1 ESAALA
7 LRCGCDLNCGDMYRH
22 LNDAIEQGL
31 LDEADLDRSVK
42 RLFAARF
49 RLGMFDPPAQVP
61 FASIPTEKVRC
72 REHLDLALRMARES
86 IVLLK
91 NNGVLPLR
99 KDLNHVVVVGP
110 NAQNDVALYANYNGF
125 SPTMVTPFDRILAK
139 VSVGTQIH
147 YGKGC
152 DLWRDEPLSEAELNW
167 CIRGDTDVVIAVLG
181 YTTEL
186 EGEEGAVA
194 LSDGGGDRIRIGLP
208 GRQLELLRSCRERAA
223 GKPVVVV
230 LLSGSPIDLS
240 EVAPLCDAIVYA
252 WYPGEQGGNAIADV
266 LFGDYNPGGR
276 LPVTFVASL
285 AQLPPFTDYRMAG
298 RTYRFMSAAPL
309 YRFGYG
315 LSYTRFTYANPKL
328 SQAAI
333 RPGDRVAVTVE
344 VTNAGNV
351 AGDEVVQLYV
361 SDVQASV
368 PVPRHHLEG
377 FRRIHLVPGET
388 TTVCFELTP
397 EQLACYADD
406 GTPMVEPGDFR
417 LSLGGGQPDDPTAAT
432 CQVTLQVTTPTP

>member
-1 ESAALA
+1 
-7 LRCGCDLNCGDMYRH
+7 
-22 LNDAIEQGL
+22 
-31 LDEADLDRSVK
+31 
-42 RLFAARF
+42 
-49 RLGMFDPPAQVP
+49 
-61 FASIPTEKVRC
+61 
-72 REHLDLALRMARES
+72 
-86 IVLLK
+86 
-91 NNGVLPLR
+91 
-99 KDLNHVVVVGP
+99 
-110 NAQNDVALYANYNGF
+110 
-125 SPTMVTPFDRILAK
+125 
-139 VSVGTQIH
+139 
-147 YGKGC
+147 
-152 DLWRDEPLSEAELNW
+152 
-167 CIRGDTDVVIAVLG
+167 
-181 YTTEL
+181 
-186 EGEEGAVA
+186 
-194 LSDGGGDRIRIGLP
+194 
-208 GRQLELLRSCRERAA
+208 
-223 GKPVVVV
+223 VVVV

-368 PVPRHHLEG
+368 PVPRHHL
-377 FRRIHLVPGET
+377 
-388 TTVCFELTP
+388 
-397 EQLACYADD
+397 
-406 GTPMVEPGDFR
+406 
-417 LSLGGGQPDDPTAAT
+417 
-432 CQVTLQVTTPTP
+432 